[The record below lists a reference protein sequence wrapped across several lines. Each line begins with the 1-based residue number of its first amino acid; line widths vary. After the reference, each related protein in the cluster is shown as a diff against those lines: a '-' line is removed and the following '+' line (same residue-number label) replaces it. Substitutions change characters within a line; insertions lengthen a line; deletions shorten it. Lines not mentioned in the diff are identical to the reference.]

1 MYAMFTTILALD
13 FLLQTTIV
21 DPAVLK
27 DGDAPGDA
35 VVRGLCR
42 ILPIVLPRYSDAES
56 RYHDHWNPIGKTK
69 SSLFFSYYL
78 LDLKIHIISR
88 LND

>member
-42 ILPIVLPRYSDAES
+42 ILPIAMPNPGTMITETQLAKQNHHFLTES
-56 RYHDHWNPIGKTK
+56 VHLGL
-69 SSLFFSYYL
+69 S
-78 LDLKIHIISR
+78 
-88 LND
+88 